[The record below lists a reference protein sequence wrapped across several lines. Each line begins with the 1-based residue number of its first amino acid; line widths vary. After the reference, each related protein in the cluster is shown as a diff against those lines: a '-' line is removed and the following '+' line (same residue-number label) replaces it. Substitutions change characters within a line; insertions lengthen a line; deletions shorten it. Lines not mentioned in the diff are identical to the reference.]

1 MSLGIKK
8 LTPEILANIALA
20 IFAFIL
26 VVRFNRQYTTY
37 AWIVAGLFVVYD
49 IFHSWKNGLA
59 ILSEI
64 HLKNLAV
71 WGILAMYI
79 LFNLASLARLD
90 SEDIHLTIAMT
101 KFTLPLWL
109 LLYINGKYDVQKGLI
124 YGISLGALALTLVG
138 AYQFIHHPVIG
149 FRIISLFQTGNQF
162 ATMIALLLPFTVY
175 GVYFF
180 QNKLEKSFE
189 IIVTLLL
196 IGNLVLTRSRG
207 GILGIAVAIVFSIII
222 CALLLARSIGWK
234 KIMTAILAAFIIA
247 GSGAYVIGTIN
258 HERFKDSMNFN
269 NGEERVLLWKAS
281 LRMWED
287 NKLLGIGISHFND
300 TYYSAKY
307 HPKEGR
313 EKNLGVPHSTPLQF
327 LACTGIVGLIG
338 YLLHLLTTFV
348 FTCQEVVNKR
358 YRALAAAF
366 LISFGAFTAQGLV
379 DMTIT
384 SKTPAQLYFLLLGF
398 FLSMILKNRKQG

>member
-1 MSLGIKK
+1 M
-8 LTPEILANIALA
+8 
-20 IFAFIL
+20 
-26 VVRFNRQYTTY
+26 VRFNRQYTTY

-196 IGNLVLTRSRG
+196 LV
-207 GILGIAVAIVFSIII
+207 I
-222 CALLLARSIGWK
+222 W
-234 KIMTAILAAFIIA
+234 
-247 GSGAYVIGTIN
+247 Y
-258 HERFKDSMNFN
+258 
-269 NGEERVLLWKAS
+269 
-281 LRMWED
+281 
-287 NKLLGIGISHFND
+287 
-300 TYYSAKY
+300 
-307 HPKEGR
+307 
-313 EKNLGVPHSTPLQF
+313 
-327 LACTGIVGLIG
+327 
-338 YLLHLLTTFV
+338 
-348 FTCQEVVNKR
+348 
-358 YRALAAAF
+358 
-366 LISFGAFTAQGLV
+366 
-379 DMTIT
+379 
-384 SKTPAQLYFLLLGF
+384 
-398 FLSMILKNRKQG
+398 